1 MRKEV
6 SSIGNQ
12 NHQATLDLGGP
23 AEVGELEQKRCGYTD
38 KKAYE
43 QTAEEDQQEDTCTFK
58 ETDDAEASSLA
69 LFVLL
74 RSFENDNG
82 NGIVQDGFSKDDGVQ
97 LGIDLVSVENSQNSN
112 RVGSRESCAD

>member
-43 QTAEEDQQEDTCTFK
+43 QTAEEDQ
-58 ETDDAEASSLA
+58 
-69 LFVLL
+69 
-74 RSFENDNG
+74 
-82 NGIVQDGFSKDDGVQ
+82 
-97 LGIDLVSVENSQNSN
+97 
-112 RVGSRESCAD
+112 